1 MTPVQFNFCKVIVST
16 SLYCFIERKIFG
28 KMMPR
33 FIMKRKITQETL
45 PCLRD
50 HFSDFRFH
58 FCTIPQ
64 RSLDLPL
71 PSLMLPLLLHLLSV
85 VVWTMT
91 FQIVGFDFAT
101 EKTAYYKK
109 KDLLNQISTK
119 HETLWQISCITLNQR
134 FLRQVIILINA
145 KDFWGFQNIASPSP
159 NKWYLE
165 LLCFAELRLL
175 FASLMLLPLY
185 PEKLVVNLL

>member
-1 MTPVQFNFCKVIVST
+1 
-16 SLYCFIERKIFG
+16 
-28 KMMPR
+28 MMPR

-50 HFSDFRFH
+50 HFSDFPFH

-119 HETLWQISCITLNQR
+119 HETL
-134 FLRQVIILINA
+134 
-145 KDFWGFQNIASPSP
+145 
-159 NKWYLE
+159 
-165 LLCFAELRLL
+165 
-175 FASLMLLPLY
+175 
-185 PEKLVVNLL
+185 